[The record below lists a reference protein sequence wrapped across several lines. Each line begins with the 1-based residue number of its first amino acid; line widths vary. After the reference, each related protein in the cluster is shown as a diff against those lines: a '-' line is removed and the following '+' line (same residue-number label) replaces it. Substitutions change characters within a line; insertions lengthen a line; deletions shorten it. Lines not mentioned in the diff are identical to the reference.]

1 MTAYTD
7 IELIA
12 RHLIDERTHQP
23 RFTRT
28 RRPFIGRHK
37 AVD

>member
-12 RHLIDERTHQP
+12 RHTIAERTHQP

-28 RRPFIGRHK
+28 RRPIFGRRSSR
-37 AVD
+37 A